1 MWWNVVFS
9 WWRCGV
15 LEDHF
20 DELPPT
26 LKSVLRAALAQ
37 HSLSFQR
44 CAAENGSKKCS
55 DEMCSDSATDRK
67 SSKDTEERM
76 ECEEQENTA
85 KETESSVFESKC
97 DVEKAVCDALRG
109 DYTEV
114 WKMSIKL
121 SLSLVNIYLLLF
133 TMTFD

>member
-1 MWWNVVFS
+1 
-9 WWRCGV
+9 
-15 LEDHF
+15 
-20 DELPPT
+20 
-26 LKSVLRAALAQ
+26 
-37 HSLSFQR
+37 
-44 CAAENGSKKCS
+44 
-55 DEMCSDSATDRK
+55 MCSDSATDRK
-67 SSKDTEERM
+67 SSEDTEERM